1 MLKSFLVLSHTYSH
15 ISWSATIPTIRWSR
29 PHIDAMYWI
38 GFQGLAND
46 NSPCQTIRIL

>member
-15 ISWSATIPTIRWSR
+15 SSWSATKSTIRWSR
-29 PHIDAMYWI
+29 PHIDPMYWI

-46 NSPCQTIRIL
+46 